1 MHLSFHREWLHD
13 YETTFLIKIHVGN
26 KSIQEAIGKGSMD
39 VTMEIGENF
48 VKRTFINVLHILKI
62 PFYE

>member
-1 MHLSFHREWLHD
+1 
-13 YETTFLIKIHVGN
+13 VGN
-26 KSIQEAIGKGSMD
+26 KSIQEAIGKGTMD

-48 VKRTFINVLHILKI
+48 VKGTFTNVLHILKT